1 MPRSL
6 ANVSIHIVPP
16 AATKRKMVNCG
27 QREQREQREGGSSL
41 ALSLTCSMPIRE
53 VSFSLPL
60 VFMKYSTILS
70 SEVTARE
77 VLSRTRRDVS
87 MSSMTAV

>member
-27 QREQREQREGGSSL
+27 QREQREGGSSL